1 MTIGVVLQRLHLLA
15 ALTVRDN
22 VLAPREQAP
31 TLVLATHDRE
41 IVALADADLDLR
53 AGAIVTAG

>member
-1 MTIGVVLQRLHLLA
+1 MLQRLHLLA